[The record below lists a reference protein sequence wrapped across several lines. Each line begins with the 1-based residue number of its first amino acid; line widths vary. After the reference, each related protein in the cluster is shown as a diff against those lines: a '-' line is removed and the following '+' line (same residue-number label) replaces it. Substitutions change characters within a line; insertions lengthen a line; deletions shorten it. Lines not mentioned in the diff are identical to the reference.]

1 MSYSASTIN
10 PTSELFTRM
19 EELFAGIGLSD
30 TADRSDIRSD
40 QVVYNPGRFDRAVA
54 S

>member
-1 MSYSASTIN
+1 MSYSATKIN
-10 PTSELFTRM
+10 PASEAFMRM
-19 EELFAGIGLSD
+19 ETLFAGIGLSD

>member
-1 MSYSASTIN
+1 MSYSATTIN
-10 PTSELFTRM
+10 RTAEL

-40 QVVYNPGRFDRAVA
+40 QVVYNPGRFDRAVT

>member
-1 MSYSASTIN
+1 MSYSATTIN
-10 PTSELFTRM
+10 RTSEL

-40 QVVYNPGRFDRAVA
+40 QVVYNPGRFDRAVT